1 MEIGLI
7 AYATAASLLG
17 GLTPLLAECFSH
29 RDRAEDIPKVVTS
42 HLLAEVAA
50 FGPLPEADEGTLQR
64 ILSIG
69 HPLPSA
75 GEGLL
80 GEGCQSE
87 TEAIPEPRHG
97 GSVAGPNLSEQDR
110 HRAGKIVGHDGENSR
125 RNFWSLARTIRGDSS
140 QEPLTRLGS
149 LPPSW
154 SVNRIDSFFHCRL
167 TMPVGPERCLATTI
181 SASPGRSSG
190 L

>member
-42 HLLAEVAA
+42 HLIAEVASLC
-50 FGPLPEADEGTLQR
+50 PLPEADEGTLQR
-64 ILSIG
+64 ILGIC

-75 GEGLL
+75 GERLF
-80 GEGCQSE
+80 GEGSQSE

-97 GSVAGPNLSEQDR
+97 GSVACPNLLEQDR

-125 RNFWSLARTIRGDSS
+125 RNCWSLARTIRGDSS
-140 QEPLTRLGS
+140 QKPLTRLGS
-149 LPPSW
+149 MPPSC
-154 SVNRIDSFFHCRL
+154 SVNRIVFFI
-167 TMPVGPERCLATTI
+167 AD
-181 SASPGRSSG
+181 
-190 L
+190 